1 MHQQKLNMHGHH
13 SSVHKDR
20 DRDHH
25 HHHHRDRDSHSH
37 HRSSLSGNTVI
48 SPSSVGTNDTSSLH
62 RFSVESLTGIR
73 SSSSPNSEGHG
84 PINGSRGDGVSGCK
98 REPLDLTSDE
108 DGSLGSLGDG
118 DSDDDLADIDIDD
131 DGKLNSNH
139 HFLSLS
145 FLFHPIN

>member
-25 HHHHRDRDSHSH
+25 HHRDRDSHSH
-37 HRSSLSGNTVI
+37 HHRSGNTVI

-73 SSSSPNSEGHG
+73 SSSSPNSEGHL
-84 PINGSRGDGVSGCK
+84 NGSRSDGVSGSK
-98 REPLDLTSDE
+98 RGEPLDLTSDE
-108 DGSLGSLGDG
+108 DGSLGSLGDA

-131 DGKLNSNH
+131 DGKR
-139 HFLSLS
+139 
-145 FLFHPIN
+145 